1 MSMQPRTV
9 YYEVAPLPPLINP
22 GSPITAPGVPP
33 YGVVWCVTGV
43 AHLLVWITAAATSWM
58 AAQHAMDMVLF
69 ENLSLLAL
77 VSIILTFVC
86 AAVGALGSSSR
97 APGVQVAGTSCRT
110 TSSYFRTLILLP
122 TPRPISGRLVQLP
135 TPRPT
140 SHTSSYF
147 PHLVL
152 LPTPLTASHTSSHP
166 LAPRPVQI
174 SDAEKAELASLYEQ
188 AREPSH

>member
-58 AAQHAMDMVLF
+58 AAQHAMDMDLF

-97 APGVQVAGTSCRT
+97 APGVQVAGTSSPSSSPPSRSLHTSGSSWTSRTSATSPATSCRT
-110 TSSYFRTLILLP
+110 RRPSTVRWCPSRT
-122 TPRPISGRLVQLP
+122 TGRAHRDHWWL
-135 TPRPT
+135 
-140 SHTSSYF
+140 HGA
-147 PHLVL
+147 HVL
-152 LPTPLTASHTSSHP
+152 WKDHNGERGSAH
-166 LAPRPVQI
+166 
-174 SDAEKAELASLYEQ
+174 EG
-188 AREPSH
+188 